1 VDNHCL
7 LVGRA
12 ENKIALLD
20 IDKDVTAPFATA
32 YQALVLPDKR
42 VLLQTHGY
50 GNEWHLVDLSPAKC
64 RLGVLG
70 GGSLIGTP
78 SPADLAKGVQPPMHR
93 RVTVSPDGR
102 WLLVE
107 VTHVVGTIVG
117 FAAPAARVYLRRI
130 DDDRCWLLGGEG
142 VAKRTDPGWAHWVKI
157 SEDIASKLGLPGRQR
172 RTQHKAVSVR
182 R

>member
-7 LVGRA
+7 LVGRS
-12 ENKIALLD
+12 ENEIALLD
-20 IDKDVTAPFATA
+20 IHKDVTAPFATA

-50 GNEWHLVDLSPAKC
+50 GNEWHLVDLSPAKR
-64 RLGVLG
+64 RLSVLG

-78 SPADLAKGVQPPMHR
+78 SPADLAKGVRPPMHR

-117 FAAPAARVYLRRI
+117 FAAPAVRVYLRRI
-130 DDDRCWLLGGEG
+130 DDDRCWLLGGER
-142 VAKRTDPGWAHWVKI
+142 VAKRTDPGWAHWVEI
-157 SEDIASKLGLPGRQR
+157 SEDIASKLGLPDRQR
-172 RTQHKAVSVR
+172 RKRHKAASVR